1 MYGAG
6 QCFSQNPDRCL
17 KMSLESQHNIS
28 SISFTKVSETFYFKT
43 TKGLSEILQNVVSSG
58 MVTGLISNLN
68 DIPFEAFWYL
78 YSVLPEEVNIGLDLL
93 INENAIAFE
102 NETSRLKSVSAK
114 IIRTFIPFVIRLRLS
129 HTSLSF
135 CIRIYYS
142 SSYLG
147 N

>member
-1 MYGAG
+1 
-6 QCFSQNPDRCL
+6 
-17 KMSLESQHNIS
+17 MSLESQHNIS

-68 DIPFEAFWYL
+68 DIPFDAFWYL

-114 IIRTFIPFVIRLRLS
+114 IIRYLYN
-129 HTSLSF
+129 F
-135 CIRIYYS
+135 C
-142 SSYLG
+142 